1 MLRHI
6 IDHQKRNRGKPKKH
20 RMRTTVLKR
29 DYKLPGKEKFEKHG
43 QTCRTEI
50 EKLANCS
57 RETKKLRK
65 RACRTVR
72 TMGKPVERKHKL

>member
-1 MLRHI
+1 M
-6 IDHQKRNRGKPKKH
+6 
-20 RMRTTVLKR
+20 LKR

-65 RACRTVR
+65 ESLSHCENYGQNRS
-72 TMGKPVERKHKL
+72 KRKT